1 MASASDQPV
10 IICCAVTGS
19 GNTIKKNPAVPV
31 TPRQIAE
38 SAIAAVQ
45 AGAAIVHLHVRD
57 PQSGAPSMEASLYHE
72 TVEIVRASGVDVII
86 NLTTGAGAR
95 FVPDQED
102 PSRAGPGTTFTTPA
116 RRVEHVLA
124 LKPEVCSLDIGSM
137 NMGAHAFINTPEH
150 LAEMAM
156 AVTGAGVVPELEVF
170 EAGHVMLARAMI
182 ERGQL
187 PMPPLFQICLG
198 VSWAQPAT
206 SEAMLYM
213 KSLLPPAANWFAFG
227 VGSQQFPMAAQAILL
242 GGHVRV
248 GLEDNLYLS
257 KGALAPSNAALV
269 EKAVDIIHALG
280 RPVATASEARS
291 ILSMGEERLS
301 LSARGV

>member
-1 MASASDQPV
+1 MSSAGDQPV

-19 GNTIKKNPAVPV
+19 GDTTKKSPAVPV

-38 SAIAAVQ
+38 SAIAAAQV
-45 AGAAIVHLHVRD
+45 GAAIVHLHVRD
-57 PQSGAPSMEASLYHE
+57 PQSGAPSMEASLYRE
-72 TVEIVRASGVDVII
+72 TVEIIRASGVDVII

-102 PSRAGPGTTFTTPA
+102 PSRAGSGTTFTTPA

-137 NMGAHAFINTPEH
+137 NMGSHAFINTPGH
-150 LAEMAM
+150 LAEMAA
-156 AVTGAGVVPELEVF
+156 AVTGAGVAPELEVF

-187 PMPPLFQICLG
+187 PVPSLFQICLG
-198 VSWAQPAT
+198 VSWGQPAT
-206 SEAMLYM
+206 TEAMLYM
-213 KSLLPPAANWFAFG
+213 KRLLPPAANWFAFG
-227 VGSQQFPMAAQAILL
+227 VGSQQFPMATQAILL

-248 GLEDNLYLS
+248 GLEDNIYLTR
-257 KGALAPSNAALV
+257 GELAPSNAALV
-269 EKAVDIIHALG
+269 ERVVGIVRALD
-280 RPVATASEARS
+280 RSVASPAQARS
-291 ILSMGEERLS
+291 ILGICQPRP
-301 LSARGV
+301 